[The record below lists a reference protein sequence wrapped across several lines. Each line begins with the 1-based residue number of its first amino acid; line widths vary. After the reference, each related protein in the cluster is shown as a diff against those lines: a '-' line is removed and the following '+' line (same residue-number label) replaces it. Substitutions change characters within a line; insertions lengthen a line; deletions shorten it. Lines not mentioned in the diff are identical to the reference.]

1 MIDTKTKE
9 KIKILILS
17 SVWVEPNSSAAGS
30 RMLQL
35 IEVFQSQNWQIT
47 YASTAAKSEFAYDIS
62 KLGINTSTIEINNP
76 NFDNFLKETQPTIVL
91 FDRFIV
97 EEQFGWRVA
106 EILPNTLRI
115 LDTEDL
121 HCLRKTR
128 EEAIKKNKPFAET
141 DLLKSK
147 IAKREIA
154 SILRCD
160 ISLIISTYEIEILKN
175 LFKIDISLLQYVPFL
190 LDELKEETIKKTPT
204 FKERKDLYFVGNFL
218 HNPNYDT
225 VIYLKTEIWPKLSKE
240 LPKATLHIYGA
251 YTTQKV
257 NQLHNKKERFII
269 NGRAQNLNEKIQNY
283 KICLAPIRFGAGI
296 KGKFIEAMQNGTP
309 SITTKIGA
317 EAMHKN
323 YEWNGCIADNPTA
336 IINTAKELYT
346 SESIWNKSQ
355 QNGTTIINNC
365 YNKKQYSQLLITK
378 IIDTQKRLKKH
389 RLNNFIG
396 SLLQHHTLNSTKYLS
411 KWIESKNFKKN

>member
-1 MIDTKTKE
+1 
-9 KIKILILS
+9 
-17 SVWVEPNSSAAGS
+17 VEPNSSAAGS

-35 IEVFQSQNWQIT
+35 IEAFQTQNWQIT
-47 YASTAAKSEFAYDIS
+47 YVSTAAKSEFAYDIS
-62 KLGINTSTIEINNP
+62 KLGISTNTIEINNP
-76 NFDNFLKETQPTIVL
+76 KFDDLLKKTQPTIVL
-91 FDRFIV
+91 FDRFMV

-106 EILPNTLRI
+106 EIVPNALRI

-128 EEAIKKNKPFAET
+128 EEAINKNKPFVKT
-141 DLLKSK
+141 DLLKSV

-154 SILRCD
+154 SILRSD
-160 ISLIISTYEIEILKN
+160 ISLIISKYEIEILKK
-175 LFKIDISLLQYVPFL
+175 LFKIDTELLQYIPFL
-190 LDELKEETIKKTPT
+190 LDKLKEETIKKTPT
-204 FKERKDLYFVGNFL
+204 FKERADIYFVGNFL

-225 VIYLKTEIWPKLSKE
+225 VIYLKKEIWPKLSKE

-269 NGRAQNLNEKIQNY
+269 NGRTEKLNKKIQNY

-296 KGKFIEAMQNGTP
+296 KGKLIEAMQNGTP

-323 YEWNGCIADNPTA
+323 YEWSGSIADNPTA
-336 IINTAKELYT
+336 IIKAAKELYT
-346 SESIWNKSQ
+346 NEIIWNKAQ

-378 IIDTQKRLKKH
+378 IINTQKEIKKH

-396 SLLQHHTLNSTKYLS
+396 ALLQHHTLNSTKYLS
-411 KWIESKNFKKN
+411 KWIESKNSKKNVAKN

>member
-1 MIDTKTKE
+1 M
-9 KIKILILS
+9 
-17 SVWVEPNSSAAGS
+17 EPNSSAAGS

-35 IEVFQSQNWQIT
+35 IEAFQTQNWQIT
-47 YASTAAKSEFAYDIS
+47 YVSTAAKSEFAYDIS
-62 KLGINTSTIEINNP
+62 KLGISTNTIEINNP
-76 NFDNFLKETQPTIVL
+76 KFDDLLKKTQPTIVL
-91 FDRFIV
+91 FDRFMV

-106 EILPNTLRI
+106 EIVPNALRI

-128 EEAIKKNKPFAET
+128 EEAINKNKPFVKT
-141 DLLKSK
+141 DLLKSV

-154 SILRCD
+154 SILRSD
-160 ISLIISTYEIEILKN
+160 ISLIISKYEIEILKK
-175 LFKIDISLLQYVPFL
+175 LFKIDTELLQYIPFL
-190 LDELKEETIKKTPT
+190 LDKLKEETIKKTPT
-204 FKERKDLYFVGNFL
+204 FKERADIYFVGNFL

-225 VIYLKTEIWPKLSKE
+225 VIYLKKEIWPKLSKE

-269 NGRAQNLNEKIQNY
+269 NGRTEKLNKKIQNY

-296 KGKFIEAMQNGTP
+296 KGKLIEAMQNGTP

-323 YEWNGCIADNPTA
+323 YEWSGSIADNPTA
-336 IINTAKELYT
+336 IIKAAKELYT
-346 SESIWNKSQ
+346 NEIIWNKAQ

-378 IIDTQKRLKKH
+378 IINTQKEIKKH

-396 SLLQHHTLNSTKYLS
+396 ALLQHHTLNSTKYLS
-411 KWIESKNFKKN
+411 KWIESKNSKKNVAKN